1 MEYTQIQVQVEDI
14 KAEITLN
21 RPEQHNALNPQMI
34 QELNAAFD
42 ELNTNSAINFI
53 ILKGNGKSFCAGAD
67 INWFSNA
74 INRTEEENFSE
85 YKALAALLLK
95 IFSSPKLTIAAAHK
109 NVFGGA
115 NGILAACDFAIVTND
130 TLFSFSEVK
139 LGIIPATILPFVAK
153 RLSMQSLK
161 KLMLSGMR
169 IGAEEAL
176 LLGLV
181 DYVVGP
187 EQLMSKVNTLIEELS
202 LGAPEAITACK
213 RLIHSVTEG
222 EISVYDTDKT
232 AKILAQ
238 RVLSDEGKEGT
249 KAFLEK
255 RNPNWIKPS
264 EN

>member
-1 MEYTQIQVQVEDI
+1 MKYKQIQVQVEDHR
-14 KAEITLN
+14 AEIILN
-21 RPEQHNALNPQMI
+21 RPEQHNPLNPPMI
-34 QELNAAFD
+34 QELSAAFD
-42 ELNTNSAINFI
+42 ELNLNNNVNFI
-53 ILKGNGKSFCAGAD
+53 VIKGNGKSFCAGAD
-67 INWFSNA
+67 IKWFSNA

-85 YKALAALLLK
+85 YKALADLLLQ
-95 IFSSPKLTIAAAHK
+95 IFVSPKVTIAAAHK

-130 TLFSFSEVK
+130 ALFSFSEVK

-181 DYVVGP
+181 DYVVVP

-202 LGAPEAITACK
+202 LGAPDAITACK
-213 RLIHSVTEG
+213 KLIHSVTDG
-222 EISVYDTDKT
+222 EISVHDTDKT
-232 AKILAQ
+232 AKILVQ
-238 RVLSDEGKEGT
+238 RILTEEGKEGT

-255 RNPNWIKPS
+255 RKPNWIKPTK
-264 EN
+264 N